1 MARDAPKLKVTLDT
15 YMDEKLS
22 KNPESIDRVIIN
34 RDAISAMRRSYGDA
48 GLSEEDVAHDPIE
61 QFTRWLQDAAENS
74 MVVEANGMVLSTVV
88 DNQPMSRS
96 VLLKDV
102 SPRGFTFFTNYESQK
117 GTALEIN
124 PNVSLLFPWYPME
137 RQVIIR
143 GVASKISRS
152 ESEAYFA
159 TRPWSSQIGAWAS
172 SQSRPLDSRETLE
185 ERYAEFA
192 AKYPEPKNSEASAVP
207 IPPYWGGYLVTPT
220 SIEFW
225 QGRYSRLH
233 DRLRYTRD
241 SNGAN
246 WKLERFYP

>member
-1 MARDAPKLKVTLDT
+1 
-15 YMDEKLS
+15 MDEQQAIS
-22 KNPESIDRVIIN
+22 RE
-34 RDAISAMRRSYGDA
+34 AISAMRRAYGDA
-48 GLSEEDVAHDPIE
+48 GLSEDQVAHNPID
-61 QFTRWLQDAAENS
+61 QFTRWLDDAAKNS

-102 SPRGFTFFTNYESQK
+102 TQQGFTFFTNYESQK
-117 GTALEIN
+117 GAALEMN

-143 GVASKISRS
+143 GSATKISRS
-152 ESEAYFA
+152 ESEAYFR

-185 ERYAEFA
+185 KRFAEFA
-192 AKYPEPKNSEASAVP
+192 AKYPEPKNSEHSSVP
-207 IPPYWGGYLVTPT
+207 IPPYWGGYLVSPT

-225 QGRYSRLH
+225 LGRYSRLH

>member
-1 MARDAPKLKVTLDT
+1 
-15 YMDEKLS
+15 MDEQQ
-22 KNPESIDRVIIN
+22 
-34 RDAISAMRRSYGDA
+34 AISREAIAAMRRAYGDA
-48 GLSEEDVAHDPIE
+48 GLSEDQVAHNPID
-61 QFTRWLQDAAENS
+61 QFTRWLDDAAKNS

-102 SPRGFTFFTNYESQK
+102 TQQGFTFFTNYESQK
-117 GTALEIN
+117 GAALEMN

-143 GVASKISRS
+143 GSASKISRS
-152 ESEAYFA
+152 ESEAYFR

-185 ERYAEFA
+185 KRYAEFA
-192 AKYPEPKNSEASAVP
+192 AKYPEPKKSEHSSVP
-207 IPPYWGGYLVTPT
+207 IPPYWGGYLVSPT

>member
-1 MARDAPKLKVTLDT
+1 
-15 YMDEKLS
+15 MDEQQAIS
-22 KNPESIDRVIIN
+22 RE
-34 RDAISAMRRSYGDA
+34 AISAMRRAYGDA
-48 GLSEEDVAHDPIE
+48 GLSEDQLAHNPID
-61 QFTRWLQDAAENS
+61 QFTRWLDDASKNS

-102 SPRGFTFFTNYESQK
+102 TQQGFTFFTNYESQK
-117 GTALEIN
+117 GAALEMN

-143 GVASKISRS
+143 GSATKISRS
-152 ESEAYFA
+152 ESEAYFR

-185 ERYAEFA
+185 KRYAEFA
-192 AKYPEPKNSEASAVP
+192 AKYPEPKNSEHSSVP
-207 IPPYWGGYLVTPT
+207 IPPYWGGYLVSPT

>member
-1 MARDAPKLKVTLDT
+1 
-15 YMDEKLS
+15 MDEQQAIS
-22 KNPESIDRVIIN
+22 RE
-34 RDAISAMRRSYGDA
+34 AISAMRRAYGDA
-48 GLSEEDVAHDPIE
+48 GLSEDQVAHNPID
-61 QFTRWLQDAAENS
+61 QFTRWLDDAAKNS

-102 SPRGFTFFTNYESQK
+102 TQQGFTFFTNYESQK
-117 GTALEIN
+117 GTALEMN
-124 PNVSLLFPWYPME
+124 PHVSLLFPWYPME

-143 GVASKISRS
+143 GSASKISRS
-152 ESEAYFA
+152 ESEAYFR

-185 ERYAEFA
+185 KRFAEFA
-192 AKYPEPKNSEASAVP
+192 AKYPEPKNSEHSSVP
-207 IPPYWGGYLVTPT
+207 IPPYWGGYLVSPT

>member
-1 MARDAPKLKVTLDT
+1 
-15 YMDEKLS
+15 MDEQQAIS
-22 KNPESIDRVIIN
+22 RE
-34 RDAISAMRRSYGDA
+34 AISAMRRAYGDA
-48 GLSEEDVAHDPIE
+48 GLSEDQVAHNPID
-61 QFTRWLQDAAENS
+61 QFTRWLDDAAKNS

-102 SPRGFTFFTNYESQK
+102 TQQGFTFFTNYESQK
-117 GTALEIN
+117 GAALEMN

-143 GVASKISRS
+143 GSATKISRS
-152 ESEAYFA
+152 ESEAYFR

-185 ERYAEFA
+185 KRFAEFA
-192 AKYPEPKNSEASAVP
+192 AKYPEPKNSKHSSVP
-207 IPPYWGGYLVTPT
+207 IPPYWGGYLVSPT

>member
-1 MARDAPKLKVTLDT
+1 
-15 YMDEKLS
+15 MDEQQAIS
-22 KNPESIDRVIIN
+22 RE
-34 RDAISAMRRSYGDA
+34 AISAMRRAYGDA
-48 GLSEEDVAHDPIE
+48 GLSEDQVAHNPID
-61 QFTRWLQDAAENS
+61 QFTRWLDDASENS

-102 SPRGFTFFTNYESQK
+102 SQQGFTFFTNYESQK
-117 GTALEIN
+117 GAALEIN

-143 GVASKISRS
+143 GSATKISRS
-152 ESEAYFA
+152 ESEAYFR

-185 ERYAEFA
+185 KRYAEFA
-192 AKYPEPKNSEASAVP
+192 VKYPEPKNSEHSSVP
-207 IPPYWGGYLVTPT
+207 IPPYWGGYLVSPT

-241 SNGAN
+241 SNDAN

>member
-1 MARDAPKLKVTLDT
+1 
-15 YMDEKLS
+15 MDEQQAIS
-22 KNPESIDRVIIN
+22 RE
-34 RDAISAMRRSYGDA
+34 AISAMRRAYGDA
-48 GLSEEDVAHDPIE
+48 GLSEDQVAQNPID
-61 QFTRWLQDAAENS
+61 QFTRWLDDAAKNS

-102 SPRGFTFFTNYESQK
+102 TQQGFTFFTNYESQK
-117 GTALEIN
+117 GAALEMN

-137 RQVIIR
+137 RQVIIL
-143 GVASKISRS
+143 GSASKILRS
-152 ESEAYFA
+152 ESEAYFR

-185 ERYAEFA
+185 KRYAEFA
-192 AKYPEPKNSEASAVP
+192 AKYPEPKNSEHSSVP
-207 IPPYWGGYLVTPT
+207 IPPYWGGYLVSPT

>member
-1 MARDAPKLKVTLDT
+1 
-15 YMDEKLS
+15 MDEQQAIS
-22 KNPESIDRVIIN
+22 RE
-34 RDAISAMRRSYGDA
+34 AISAMRRAYGDA
-48 GLSEEDVAHDPIE
+48 GLSEDQVAHNPID
-61 QFTRWLQDAAENS
+61 QFTRWLDDASKNS

-102 SPRGFTFFTNYESQK
+102 TQQGFTFFTNYESQK
-117 GTALEIN
+117 GAALEMN

-143 GVASKISRS
+143 GSATKISRS
-152 ESEAYFA
+152 ESEAYFR

-185 ERYAEFA
+185 KRFAEFA
-192 AKYPEPKNSEASAVP
+192 AKYPEPKNSEHSSVP
-207 IPPYWGGYLVTPT
+207 IPPYWGGYLVSPT

>member
-1 MARDAPKLKVTLDT
+1 
-15 YMDEKLS
+15 MDEQQAIS
-22 KNPESIDRVIIN
+22 RET
-34 RDAISAMRRSYGDA
+34 ISAMRRAYGDA
-48 GLSEEDVAHDPIE
+48 GLSEDQVAHNPID
-61 QFTRWLQDAAENS
+61 QFTRWLDDASKNS

-102 SPRGFTFFTNYESQK
+102 TQQGFTFFTNYESQK
-117 GTALEIN
+117 GAALEIN
-124 PNVSLLFPWYPME
+124 PSVSLLFPWYPME

-143 GVASKISRS
+143 GSASKISRS
-152 ESEAYFA
+152 ESEAYFH

-185 ERYAEFA
+185 KRYAEFA
-192 AKYPEPKNSEASAVP
+192 AKYPEPKNSEHSSVP
-207 IPPYWGGYLVTPT
+207 IPPYWGGYLVSPT

>member
-1 MARDAPKLKVTLDT
+1 
-15 YMDEKLS
+15 MDEQQAIS
-22 KNPESIDRVIIN
+22 RE
-34 RDAISAMRRSYGDA
+34 AISAMRRAYGDA
-48 GLSEEDVAHDPIE
+48 GLSEDQVAHNPID
-61 QFTRWLQDAAENS
+61 QFTRWLDDAAKNS

-102 SPRGFTFFTNYESQK
+102 TQQGFTFFTNYESQK
-117 GTALEIN
+117 GAALEIN

-143 GVASKISRS
+143 GSATKISRS
-152 ESEAYFA
+152 ESEAYFR

-185 ERYAEFA
+185 KRFAEFA
-192 AKYPEPKNSEASAVP
+192 AKYPEPKNSKHSSVP
-207 IPPYWGGYLVTPT
+207 IPPYWGGYLVSPT